1 MRILKPLIAAAL
13 ALLTWR
19 QDASI
24 AQAPTRLFGAHTNGG
39 SFSTSRGFRLQASLG
54 QIAPGSSARSVNYRL
69 CAGFQCL
76 TNAANRRVLLPIAR
90 QEVITEREP
99 NGDFGSAQTLVTPA
113 VVRGTLSD
121 ARDVFAITL
130 AQTGT
135 IALALDGA
143 SEPLDTRVQVQVYVS
158 SLITSTYFTSEPPHR
173 IRPYTVGPGTHYV
186 IVYSEDVA
194 GKPYALQIFRSA
206 SATP

>member
-13 ALLTWR
+13 ALLAWR

-24 AQAPTRLFGAHTNGG
+24 AQAPMRLIGAQTSGG
-39 SFSTSRGFRLQASLG
+39 SASSSRGFRLQASLG
-54 QIAPGSSARSVNYRL
+54 QNAPISAARSTNYAL

-113 VVRGTLSD
+113 VVRGTLRD
-121 ARDVFAITL
+121 ARDVYAITL
-130 AQTGT
+130 AQTDT
-135 IALALDGA
+135 IALALDGV
-143 SEPLDTRVQVQVYVS
+143 SVLLDTRVQVQVYAGA
-158 SLITSTYFTSEPPHR
+158 LITPTHFTSDPPHR

-186 IVYSEDVA
+186 IIYSVDVA
-194 GKPYALQIFRSA
+194 GTPYTLQVFRSA
-206 SATP
+206 PAAP